1 MRAGFSVKSV
11 FAELAEHP
19 LKNVLAIVTLSLLA
33 ASCSSLQPVPVAPA
47 PQTDAVPAAPA
58 SSEQQTADADTDDDD
73 ADVIPA
79 ADAGDEP
86 LPDVALTEDI
96 MVKVM
101 AAEIAFQ
108 RNDWQFAYVT
118 LLGLAQQTRD
128 PRLARRATEI
138 ALAVKRPSEALAAVR
153 LWHELAPASEQ
164 ATQYLLGFIVLSDN
178 LEEAQPIFAERLQET
193 APNARGPMILQIQ
206 RTLSRARDKQAALPM
221 LEALVTPYLAL
232 PEAHLALAQASFAQ
246 GDGERAVGEAK
257 QALKLKP
264 DSQLAVLTLAQ
275 VSTDKDAAGQA
286 LRAFLTRQPKAR
298 EVRIAYAR
306 LLTEQKQYREA
317 RTEFETLLQSDP
329 KDLSTLFA
337 LGILSAQTGDYTS
350 AEGYLTSYVQI
361 LGSKPD
367 EGRDPTQ
374 ALLLLSQIAQER
386 KDTDTA
392 LKWLAQVEPGPAY
405 VSAQIRRAQLVA
417 ERGQLDQ
424 ARRMLAAIPTDGER
438 EQLQVVGA
446 DAQLLRDAG
455 HNRQAFNV
463 LQQAL
468 QQFPDNTD
476 LLYDYAM
483 AAEKLDRLD
492 DMERALRRVM
502 RLAPKNQHAYNALG
516 YSLADRNLRLPEAL
530 QLIEKA
536 LRLAPED
543 PFILDSMGWVQ
554 YRLGKLGEAEDYL
567 RRAYALRPDT
577 EIGVHLGEVLWMQG
591 QYEAAQKLWREARSK
606 DPENDALRSTLTRL
620 QVPL

>member
-1 MRAGFSVKSV
+1 VRAGFSVKSV

-33 ASCSSLQPVPVAPA
+33 ASCSSLQPAPVAPT
-47 PQTDAVPAAPA
+47 PQAAAVAAAEPSEPQVSDA
-58 SSEQQTADADTDDDD
+58 DDDD
-73 ADVIPA
+73 DVA
-79 ADAGDEP
+79 AAEPKDEQ

-96 MVKVM
+96 MVKIM

-108 RNDWQFAYVT
+108 RDDWQFAYVT
-118 LLGLAQQTRD
+118 LLNLAQQTRD

-153 LWHELAPASEQ
+153 LWHELAPDSEQ

-178 LEEAQPIFAERLQET
+178 LEEAQPIFAERLQKA

-206 RTLSRARDKQAALPM
+206 RTLARARAKQAALPM

-257 QALKLKP
+257 QALALKP
-264 DSQLAVLTLAQ
+264 DSQLAALTLAQ
-275 VSTDKDAAGQA
+275 VSTDKDAAAQA
-286 LRAFLTRQPKAR
+286 LREFLARQPKAR

-306 LLTEQKQYREA
+306 LLTEQKQYRRA
-317 RTEFETLLQSDP
+317 RAEFETLLKSDP
-329 KDLSTLFA
+329 QDLSTLFA
-337 LGILSAQTGDYTS
+337 LGILSAQTDDYPE
-350 AEGYLTSYVQI
+350 AEGYLTSYIRI

-386 KDTDTA
+386 KDTDAA

-405 VSAQIRRAQLVA
+405 IGAQIRRAQLVA
-417 ERGQLDQ
+417 GRGQLDQ
-424 ARRMLAAIPTDGER
+424 ARRMLAEVPTEGER
-438 EQLQVVGA
+438 EQLQVIQA

-455 HNRQAFNV
+455 QNQQAFGV

-468 QQFPDNTD
+468 RQFPDNTD

-492 DMERALRRVM
+492 VMESALRRVM

-516 YSLADRNLRLPEAL
+516 YSLADRNLRLPEA
-530 QLIEKA
+530 QELIQKA
-536 LRLAPED
+536 LELAPED

-554 YRLGKLGEAEDYL
+554 YRLGKLGEAEEYL
-567 RRAYALRPDT
+567 RRAYALQPDT
-577 EIGVHLGEVLWMQG
+577 EIGVHLGEVLWVRG
-591 QYEAAQKLWREARSK
+591 QREAAQKLWREARSK
-606 DPENDALRSTLTRL
+606 DPKNDALRSTLTRL
-620 QVPL
+620 QVQL